1 MTYDKISNAPRIFL
15 GFIIIGA
22 VVDAFIPILFQ
33 GISVDIQS
41 ATSNGFG
48 YLGNILGIFLSIVI
62 VGIILTKLKEMI

>member
-1 MTYDKISNAPRIFL
+1 MAYNKILNAFL
-15 GFIIIGA
+15 SFFGFIIIGA
-22 VVDAFIPILFQ
+22 FVDSVIPTLLQ
-33 GISVDIQS
+33 GIIVDIQS